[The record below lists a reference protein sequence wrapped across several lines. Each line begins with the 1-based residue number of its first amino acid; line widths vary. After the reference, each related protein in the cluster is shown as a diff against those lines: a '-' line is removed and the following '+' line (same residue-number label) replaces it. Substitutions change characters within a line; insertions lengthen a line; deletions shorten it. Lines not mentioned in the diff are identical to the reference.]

1 MDTITLDKNKIVKE
15 SIKFFLAQEE
25 SLKTQWLSSV
35 GSDKEKDNLFEYL
48 TKRKLISEMIDRL
61 LKNM

>member
-1 MDTITLDKNKIVKE
+1 MDTLTLDKNKIVKE
-15 SIKFFLAQEE
+15 SIKFFVAQEE
-25 SLKTQWLSSV
+25 SLKNQWINSINT
-35 GSDKEKDNLFEYL
+35 DKEKDNLFEYL